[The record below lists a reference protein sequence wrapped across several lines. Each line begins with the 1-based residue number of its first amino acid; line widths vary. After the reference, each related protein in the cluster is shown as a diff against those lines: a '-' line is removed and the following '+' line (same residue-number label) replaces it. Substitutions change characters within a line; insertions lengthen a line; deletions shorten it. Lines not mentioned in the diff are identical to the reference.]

1 MAKAVKLKSARAA
14 PAKDVEA
21 LERIAVKPADTPP
34 GGALRL
40 VEDDTGHRVLI
51 YSTDK
56 GMRVDLRHEG
66 NSFWATQAQMAT
78 MLGVDRS
85 SIARH
90 LTNIYSEGELDQS
103 ATCAE
108 CAQVR
113 IEGGREVTRNIP
125 IYDLNALI
133 SVAYRVGSKQG
144 TMIRIWAT
152 DKLFQILTK
161 GFYID
166 KERLKNPDQPSVL
179 DELKQQIREIRASTQ
194 NVYREVKAICA
205 LCSDYDTND
214 PERMNAFFA
223 KMENKLL
230 WVATGKTGPEII
242 KERADLTKPDMGL
255 TYHTGKR
262 GGPTQKD
269 VETANNY
276 LYAPEGTTKNRG
288 TTMLL
293 DYFEDQVDQ
302 GRLVMMAQCE
312 SAADDFIRFNKWP
325 LLTHKGSVK
334 GDDARAHARALLVL
348 YNAHRKLNEQ

>member
-1 MAKAVKLKSARAA
+1 MAKAAKLKSARAV

-21 LERIAVKPADTPP
+21 LERIAVKPADTPQ

-56 GMRVDLRHEG
+56 GMHVDLRHEG
-66 NSFWATQAQMAT
+66 DTFWATQAQMAE
-78 MLGVDRS
+78 LFGVTRANVT
-85 SIARH
+85 IH
-90 LTNIYSEGELDQS
+90 LKNVFEQGELDEASTCKDSLRVGVTGQEY
-103 ATCAE
+103 ATKLY
-108 CAQVR
+108 
-113 IEGGREVTRNIP
+113 N
-125 IYDLNALI
+125 LNAII
-133 SVAYRVGSKQG
+133 SVGYRVGSKQG
-144 TMIRIWAT
+144 TMFRIWAT
-152 DKLFQILTK
+152 EKLFQILTK

-205 LCSDYDTND
+205 LCADYDTND

-302 GRLVMMAQCE
+302 GRLVTMAQCE

-334 GDDARAHARALLVL
+334 GDDARAHARALLKQ
-348 YNAHRKLNEQ
+348 YYAHRKLNEQ